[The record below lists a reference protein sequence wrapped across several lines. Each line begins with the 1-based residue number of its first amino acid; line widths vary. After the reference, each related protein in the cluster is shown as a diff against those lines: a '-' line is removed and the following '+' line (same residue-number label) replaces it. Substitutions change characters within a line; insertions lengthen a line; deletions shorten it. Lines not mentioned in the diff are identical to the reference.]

1 MLKMTLGNK
10 FDSALKAVKIVLG
23 QVVHRVFLSKFTW
36 TGKSKPGSP
45 RKMPFQIYEQTINLI
60 FDVVSK
66 IHTNYNRNAYEQ
78 DLINKVLKGAYE

>member
-66 IHTNYNRNAYEQ
+66 IHTYYNRNAYEQ